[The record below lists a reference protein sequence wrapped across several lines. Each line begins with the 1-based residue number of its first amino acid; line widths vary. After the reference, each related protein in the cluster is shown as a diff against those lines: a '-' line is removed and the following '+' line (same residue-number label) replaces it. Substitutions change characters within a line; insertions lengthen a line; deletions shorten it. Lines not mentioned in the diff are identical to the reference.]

1 MHTIQTPSLPIPP
14 GAAGKRAVPLQAFG
28 SLKTKRQAYAAA
40 EHMVASLGDRYS
52 EFLQPTA
59 YRRAIRRPQ
68 PAEREYLAAQFT
80 GTGIQVGP
88 CCQQLDIYP
97 ACSVM
102 LCKRCWP

>member
-1 MHTIQTPSLPIPP
+1 
-14 GAAGKRAVPLQAFG
+14 
-28 SLKTKRQAYAAA
+28 
-40 EHMVASLGDRYS
+40 MVASLGDRYS

-88 CCQQLDIYP
+88 CCQQLVLYL
-97 ACSVM
+97 ACFAM
-102 LCKRCWP
+102 LCKRCWLSIPLGQTALQFLEFMSSQASG

>member
-1 MHTIQTPSLPIPP
+1 MAMVQTSVP
-14 GAAGKRAVPLQAFG
+14 GAGSKRADPLQAFG

-80 GTGIQVGP
+80 GTGVQVGP
-88 CCQQLDIYP
+88 CC
-97 ACSVM
+97 
-102 LCKRCWP
+102 

>member
-1 MHTIQTPSLPIPP
+1 
-14 GAAGKRAVPLQAFG
+14 
-28 SLKTKRQAYAAA
+28 
-40 EHMVASLGDRYS
+40 MVASLGDRYS

-88 CCQQLDIYP
+88 APASAAASSSTFVLLHHVVREMLAVNSTGRCSPAVHGACQLTG
-97 ACSVM
+97 
-102 LCKRCWP
+102 K